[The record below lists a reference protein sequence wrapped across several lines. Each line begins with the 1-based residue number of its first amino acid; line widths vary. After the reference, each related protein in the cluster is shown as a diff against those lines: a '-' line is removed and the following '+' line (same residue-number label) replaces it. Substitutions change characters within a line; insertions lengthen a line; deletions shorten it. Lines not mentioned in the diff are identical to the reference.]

1 MKAIYALIIQ
11 VENTISLKIGTLGP
25 KILNKGLFVYVGSAQ
40 SNFYKRINRHKRQK
54 KKIFWHIDYL
64 LTNKKTRIIKIFF
77 KVAKKT
83 EECKLAQLISKKGK
97 SIPNFGSSD
106 CKCKSHLFQIKD
118 WLFLEKNMN
127 ELVEKHNTF

>member
-1 MKAIYALIIQ
+1 MKAIYVLIIQ
-11 VENTISLKIGTLGP
+11 VENTISLKIGSLGT
-25 KILNKGLFVYVGSAQ
+25 KVFNKGLFAYVGSAQ
-40 SNFYKRINRHKRQK
+40 SNFYKRINRHKCQK

-64 LTNKKTRIIKIFF
+64 LTNKKTILIKIFF
-77 KVAKKT
+77 KLAKKT

-106 CKCKSHLFQIKD
+106 CKCKSHLFKIKD
-118 WLFLEKNMN
+118 WLFLEKSMN